1 MKNRTK
7 KDLEARLSW
16 LSSFYDIYQKI
27 NEDSLEHLDKVYID
41 YLNEWDLPQLS
52 CDELICEILP
62 ILND

>member
-7 KDLEARLSW
+7 KDLEARLAW
-16 LSSFYDIYQKI
+16 LSSFYDIYNKV
-27 NEDSLEHLDKVYID
+27 NEDSLENLNEVYLD

-52 CDELICEILP
+52 CDELICEILS